1 MSRRVV
7 TYLIRKINH
16 TGEEV
21 EHMPHLIHTWRLQ
34 LALRTRVLHRK
45 GDLTLHPL
53 ELFHKLAA
61 VLLCDTCKLHCT
73 KEHLP
78 SATVTVSLPPLFQA
92 ILNGF
97 LFATGVVLV
106 AEINHFWGKAKEL
119 QDGFAFARSLST
131 DVFSE
136 EDSVPLTHC
145 NGDKRRD
152 TSELMLQ
159 LTTPSATVQLPYSA
173 SYEQNTSTH
182 AHSQCTGCERTG
194 SLSLT
199 AASDLLWTTFTS
211 PACCCGGPPVP
222 GCTV

>member
-7 TYLIRKINH
+7 TYLIRKINY

-21 EHMPHLIHTWRLQ
+21 EHVPHLIHTWRLQ
-34 LALRTRVLHRK
+34 LALCTRVLHRK
-45 GDLTLHPL
+45 GDLTLQHL
-53 ELFHKLAA
+53 MELFHKLTA

-73 KEHLP
+73 KEDLP

-97 LFATGVVLV
+97 FLIKRVVLV
-106 AEINHFWGKAKEL
+106 AQLNVFWGKPQPL
-119 QDGFAFARSLST
+119 QDGFAFAGTIST

-145 NGDKRRD
+145 NGDKRKD

-159 LTTPSATVQLPYSA
+159 LTTPSATARLPCSA
-173 SYEQNTSTH
+173 SHEQNMSTH

-194 SLSLT
+194 SPT
-199 AASDLLWTTFTS
+199 AASDPIWATFTS
-211 PACCCGGPPVP
+211 PACGGPPVP